1 MNKRGLHQVEAI
13 QNEYRRIDREWLQR
27 HYQILLWLVAV
38 TTATE
43 ALMAVVLQNLDAV
56 SACVQVYL
64 LKYLLAPFL
73 CNLLTAL
80 AATAAMRSRHL
91 TDGQKMYI
99 ISLLLAEMAFLIYT
113 VHSIFGMLF
122 IVFAVPMVLT
132 VIYGNQR
139 LTAITS
145 AVCVGGKLV
154 SDLFLF
160 WDPDRSPVF
169 ANTDTMMDFLLS
181 TAFLLLFYILCY
193 FLIAAEQE
201 KNGVGIRLE
210 IERQKYQEE
219 AVTDQLTRVGNR
231 QALRQAFMEMENAE
245 PETRFFLAM
254 LDLDDFKRINDTFG
268 HSVGDQYLQLLGTV
282 MLKLEAEGVRAFR
295 FGGDEF
301 CILFYGHQPED
312 VQKICVE
319 LQKQFASLNVHQRYR
334 PVSISVGV
342 AEYQRGERPA
352 HLLDRADAELYQ
364 AKQKKGSIHM
374 GI

>member
-1 MNKRGLHQVEAI
+1 
-13 QNEYRRIDREWLQR
+13 
-27 HYQILLWLVAV
+27 
-38 TTATE
+38 
-43 ALMAVVLQNLDAV
+43 MAVVLQNLDAV

-181 TAFLLLFYILCY
+181 TAFLLLFYIL
-193 FLIAAEQE
+193 
-201 KNGVGIRLE
+201 
-210 IERQKYQEE
+210 
-219 AVTDQLTRVGNR
+219 
-231 QALRQAFMEMENAE
+231 
-245 PETRFFLAM
+245 
-254 LDLDDFKRINDTFG
+254 
-268 HSVGDQYLQLLGTV
+268 
-282 MLKLEAEGVRAFR
+282 
-295 FGGDEF
+295 
-301 CILFYGHQPED
+301 
-312 VQKICVE
+312 
-319 LQKQFASLNVHQRYR
+319 
-334 PVSISVGV
+334 
-342 AEYQRGERPA
+342 
-352 HLLDRADAELYQ
+352 
-364 AKQKKGSIHM
+364 
-374 GI
+374 